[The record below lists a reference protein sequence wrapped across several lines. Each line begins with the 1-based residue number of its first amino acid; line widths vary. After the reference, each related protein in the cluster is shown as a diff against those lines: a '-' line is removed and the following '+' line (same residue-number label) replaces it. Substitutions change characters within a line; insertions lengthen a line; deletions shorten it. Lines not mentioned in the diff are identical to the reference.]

1 MATIGAVEGLAAR
14 LLLRPGA
21 EDEGRIIGIKI
32 NGSEGKY
39 LLAKCG
45 IKWQNI

>member
-32 NGSEGKY
+32 NGSENI
-39 LLAKCG
+39 C
-45 IKWQNI
+45 WQNGKIWN